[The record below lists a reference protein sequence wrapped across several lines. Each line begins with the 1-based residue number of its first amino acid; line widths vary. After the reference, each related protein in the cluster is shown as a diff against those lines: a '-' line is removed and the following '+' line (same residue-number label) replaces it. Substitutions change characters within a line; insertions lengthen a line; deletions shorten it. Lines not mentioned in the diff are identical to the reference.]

1 MVREPINVLRDD
13 EMDPLV
19 STLDIADLKN
29 LCVITEHIRRHLEGR
44 NVDYINVRVLGS
56 KYATDLSVLALQ
68 ELVH

>member
-13 EMDPLV
+13 EMDSLV
-19 STLDIADLKN
+19 STLDIADLEN
-29 LCVITEHIRRHLEGR
+29 LCVITENIRGHLEGR

-56 KYATDLSVLALQ
+56 EYATDLSVLTLQ

>member
-13 EMDPLV
+13 EMDSLV
-19 STLDIADLKN
+19 STLDIADLEN
-29 LCVITEHIRRHLEGR
+29 LCVVTEYIRCHLEGR

-56 KYATDLSVLALQ
+56 EYATDLSVLTLQ